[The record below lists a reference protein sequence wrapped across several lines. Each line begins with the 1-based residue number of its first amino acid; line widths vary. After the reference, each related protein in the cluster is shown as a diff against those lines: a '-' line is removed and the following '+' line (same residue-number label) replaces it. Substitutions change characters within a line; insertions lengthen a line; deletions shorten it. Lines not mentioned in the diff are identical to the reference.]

1 MSEHQNP
8 GEDHTTIIP
17 RAESSMDEIED
28 LLFENWDRYQVLDFL
43 GGGATSKVYK
53 AIDRT
58 LNRKVA
64 LKFIWGEDPTTEKR
78 FIREART
85 QAQIDHP
92 HVCKIHEVG
101 NFSGRPYIAMQLIEG
116 ETLGT
121 ASSKMTL
128 EQKVV
133 VMKQVADAIQA
144 AHRLGIIHRDIKP
157 ANIMVE
163 KTESGWQ
170 SYVLDFGLARETAVE
185 GVTLTG
191 MILGTPA
198 FMSPEQAWGD
208 TQKIDRRSDVYG
220 IGATSYFVFTGRP
233 PFDGGSMEI
242 ILKLAHE
249 DPDYIRKISPQ
260 IPIDLE
266 TIVMKCLEKDPDRRY
281 DSAKAI
287 AEDLQ
292 HYLNGDSIQ
301 ARPPSLAY
309 TASKKIRKHKTLAIV
324 LAVSALLIL
333 SLAGTSIYSWWRTR
347 KQIQIANE
355 FAHISEEMNWRMRVA
370 RMAHLHDLAA
380 DNKQIVEVMDV
391 VKKRMEEA
399 GSLSEAPGNYALGR
413 GFMELSKFDEAKTY
427 LEKAWNS
434 GFQTPQNAYALGLTL
449 GHLYQQE
456 LESIQAFE
464 KPAQRKEKIKEIEKK
479 YREPALNFL
488 RLSQG
493 SQSESKEYA
502 EGLIAYYEKKYP
514 EALQKAEHA
523 RKSVWWLYEAE
534 KLKGDIWMSEG
545 IEEFDRANYDAAIKK
560 YNAAGDAYK
569 NAIQTA
575 RNDPALYESD
585 CKRWLKVL
593 LVESARGGS
602 LKSPMDQGLAACDL
616 ALTADPNSGTAYSKK
631 AEIWW
636 RYGEDSYYRGTYPHE
651 AVDNSIR
658 FAEAAIQRNNHDYNA
673 LFELGNAYGL
683 KAEFEETSHLD
694 ATQSWNKSIE
704 YYKKVIPLQPNFPN
718 VYSTGAISYIALAQS
733 QIAHG
738 VDPRA
743 NLNQAIQD
751 CQKAAKLAP
760 DSVAAFNTLGTA
772 YIILAEYERRHGLNA
787 EASIKNAEEALN
799 KAVAVSPQHP
809 VPYENLATVYYDRA
823 RDELNSG
830 KNPWNSVQQSLSSA
844 QKTLK
849 LGGDAYPTSYS
860 IAARALS
867 VEAEYKVLMGENPA
881 ELLSQSTEKLLTSMK
896 LGSNEPL
903 TIYTALLNNDCIQA
917 DFEIDK
923 NGNPTSALD
932 DARKYY
938 KKATSELHD
947 SSLEIWNS
955 KVSLFN
961 AKWQIRKGQLAEPSL
976 NAANDSL
983 QSVLK
988 QDSSDTFLFMTFA
1001 ELMEL
1006 KAKSLQHKKQPLE
1019 DVISQGLSFTK
1030 KALEINPKQAEA
1042 FIEEG
1047 KLYVI
1052 AGQSELAKKSFEQA
1066 FAINSNLKRKYSPI
1080 SESLIASSSSANQK

>member
-8 GEDHTTIIP
+8 GEEHTTIIP
-17 RAESSMDEIED
+17 RSESATDEIDD
-28 LLFENWDRYQVLDFL
+28 LNFENWDRYQVVDFL

-92 HVCKIHEVG
+92 YVCKIHEVG

-116 ETLGT
+116 ETLGS
-121 ASSKMTL
+121 ASTKMTL

-163 KTESGWQ
+163 KTETGWH
-170 SYVLDFGLARETAVE
+170 SYVLDFGLARESAVE

-198 FMSPEQAWGD
+198 YMSPEQAWGD
-208 TQKIDRRSDVYG
+208 SQKIDRRSDVYG
-220 IGATSYFVFTGRP
+220 IGATFYFVCTGRP

-242 ILKLAHE
+242 ILKLANA

-260 IPIDLE
+260 IPHDVE

-281 DSAKAI
+281 DSAKAV

-301 ARPPSLAY
+301 ARPPSLTY
-309 TASKKIRKHKTLAIV
+309 LASKKIRKYKALAIV
-324 LAVSALLIL
+324 LGVSTIL
-333 SLAGTSIYSWWRTR
+333 VLAMAGTSIYSWWRTG

-370 RMAHLHDLAA
+370 RMAHLHNLGE
-380 DNKQIVEVMDV
+380 DNKQVIQIMNS
-391 VKKRMEEA
+391 VKKRMQEA
-399 GSLSEAPGNYALGR
+399 GSLSQPPGNYALGR
-413 GFMELSKFDEAKTY
+413 GFMELSKFDEARKY

-434 GFQTPQNAYALGLTL
+434 GYQTPQNAYALGLTL

-456 LESIQAFE
+456 LESAQAFE
-464 KPAQRKEKIKEIEKK
+464 NPTLRQAKIKEIEQK

-488 RLSQG
+488 RRSQG

-502 EGLIAYYEKKYP
+502 EGLIAFYEKKYP
-514 EALQKAEHA
+514 EALEKASSA
-523 RKSVWWLYEAE
+523 RKSVWWLYEAA
-534 KLKGDIWMSEG
+534 KLEGDVWMSEG
-545 IEEFDRANYDAAIKK
+545 IEEFDHANYDAAIKK
-560 YNAAGDAYK
+560 YAEAGNAYK
-569 NAIQTA
+569 NAIRIA
-575 RNDPALYESD
+575 RNDPSLYESD
-585 CKRWLKVL
+585 CKRWLRVM
-593 LVESARGGS
+593 LVENARGGS
-602 LKSPMDQGLAACDL
+602 LKEPMNQGLSACDL
-616 ALTADPNSGTAYSKK
+616 ALIADPDSATAYSKK

-636 RYGEDSYYRGTYPHE
+636 RYGEDSYYRGTYPQE

-658 FAEAAIQRNNHDYNA
+658 FAQAAIQRNKEDYNA

-683 KAEFEETSHLD
+683 KAEFEETSNLD
-694 ATQSWNKSIE
+694 GTKSWNKSIE
-704 YYKKVIPLQPNFPN
+704 YYKTVSKLQPNFPN
-718 VYSTGAISYIALAQS
+718 VYSTGAISYIALAQTQIS
-733 QIAHG
+733 QGA
-738 VDPRA
+738 DPRA
-743 NLNQAIQD
+743 NLSQAIED

-772 YIILAEYERRHGLNA
+772 YIILAEYERKHGLST
-787 EASIKNAEEALN
+787 EASMKNAAEALN
-799 KAVAVSPQHP
+799 KAATVSPKHP

-830 KNPWNSVQQSLSSA
+830 LNPANSVQQSVSSSK
-844 QKTLK
+844 KTLE
-849 LGGDAYPTSYS
+849 LGGDAYPTAYS
-860 IAARALS
+860 IAGRALL
-867 VEAEYKVLMGENPA
+867 VEAQYKILIGEDP
-881 ELLSQSTEKLLTSMK
+881 EDLLHQSIEKISQAMK

-903 TIYTALLNNDCIQA
+903 TLFTALINDYYTAA
-917 DFEIDK
+917 DFEMNKKADPSIAL
-923 NGNPTSALD
+923 GNAWKFYHQATSQLHDPQLDIWGGKLNVFNARWQMQKGRSPELNLNRADDLLQSALKRD
-932 DARKYY
+932 PDV
-938 KKATSELHD
+938 D
-947 SSLEIWNS
+947 
-955 KVSLFN
+955 LF
-961 AKWQIRKGQLAEPSL
+961 
-976 NAANDSL
+976 
-983 QSVLK
+983 
-988 QDSSDTFLFMTFA
+988 TTFA
-1001 ELMEL
+1001 DLMEI
-1006 KAKSLQHKKQPLE
+1006 KAEWLQKKNQPFDAE
-1019 DVISQGLSFTK
+1019 FSEGLSFTK
-1030 KALEINPKQAEA
+1030 KALEINPKHSEA
-1042 FIEEG
+1042 FIVEG
-1047 KLYVI
+1047 KLYQLKNSVD
-1052 AGQSELAKKSFEQA
+1052 LAKHSFEQA
-1066 FAINSNLKRKYSPI
+1066 FAINSNLKRKYLYLVEKI
-1080 SESLIASSSSANQK
+1080 E

>member
-8 GEDHTTIIP
+8 GEEHTTIIP
-17 RAESSMDEIED
+17 RSESDANENED
-28 LLFENWDRYQVLDFL
+28 FSFENWQRYQVLDFL

-64 LKFIWGEDPTTEKR
+64 LKFIWGEDSTTEKR

-116 ETLGT
+116 ETLGS

-133 VMKQVADAIQA
+133 VMKQVSDAIQA

-163 KTESGWQ
+163 KTEGGWH

-198 FMSPEQAWGD
+198 YMSPEQAWGD
-208 TQKIDRRSDVYG
+208 VQKIDRRSDVYG
-220 IGATSYFVFTGRP
+220 IGATCYFVFSGRP

-242 ILKLAHE
+242 ILKLARD
-249 DPDYIRKISPQ
+249 DPDYLRKVSPQ
-260 IPIDLE
+260 IPMDLE
-266 TIVMKCLEKDPDRRY
+266 TIVMKCLEKDADHRY
-281 DSAKAI
+281 DSAKAV

-301 ARPPSLAY
+301 ARPPSFIY

-324 LAVSALLIL
+324 LAVSAIL
-333 SLAGTSIYSWWRTR
+333 VSSLAGTSIYSWWRTG

-370 RMAHLHDLAA
+370 RMAHLHNLA
-380 DNKQIVEVMDV
+380 DENKQVIQMMNAIR
-391 VKKRMEEA
+391 KRMQEA
-399 GSLSEAPGNYALGR
+399 GKFSEAPGNYALGR
-413 GFMELSKFDEAKTY
+413 GFMELSKFDEAKIY

-434 GFQTPQNAYALGLTL
+434 GYQTPQNAYALGLTL

-456 LESIQAFE
+456 LEWAQAFE
-464 KPAQRKEKIKEIEKK
+464 NPTQRKTRIKEIEQK

-488 RLSQG
+488 RRSHG
-493 SQSESKEYA
+493 SRSESEEYA
-502 EGLIAYYEKKYP
+502 EGLIAFYEKKYGD
-514 EALQKAEHA
+514 ALQKAARA
-523 RKSVWWLYEAE
+523 RKNVWWLYEAE
-534 KLKGDIWMSEG
+534 KLEGDIWMSEG

-575 RNDPALYESD
+575 RNDPSLYESD
-585 CKRWLKVL
+585 CMRWLKVL
-593 LVESARGGS
+593 LVESARGRS
-602 LKSPMDQGLAACDL
+602 LKEPMDQGLAACDL
-616 ALTADPNSGTAYSKK
+616 ALTADPDRGTAYSKK

-636 RYGEDSYYRGTYPHE
+636 RYGEDAYYKGTYPQE

-658 FAEAAIQRNNHDYNA
+658 FAEAAIQRNNQDYNA

-683 KAEFEETSHLD
+683 KAEFEQTSNLD
-694 ATQSWNKSIE
+694 GTQSWNKSIE

-718 VYSTGAISYIALAQS
+718 VYSTGAISYIALAQN

-738 VDPRA
+738 SNPRA

-751 CQKAAKLAP
+751 CEKAAKLAP

-787 EASIKNAEEALN
+787 AASIQHAADALN
-799 KAVAVSPQHP
+799 KATAVSPKHP

-823 RDELNSG
+823 RDELNTG
-830 KNPWNSVQQSLSSA
+830 LNPWNSVQQSIASA
-844 QKTLK
+844 EKTLE
-849 LGGDAYPTSYS
+849 LGGDAYPTAYS
-860 IAARALS
+860 IAARALTT
-867 VEAEYKVLMGENPA
+867 EAQYKVLMGESPD
-881 ELLSQSTEKLLTSMK
+881 ELIAQSNEKLLNSLK

-903 TIYTALLNNDCIQA
+903 TVYTALLNNYFTQA

-923 NGNPTSALD
+923 KADPSAALQN
-932 DARKYY
+932 ARKIYQ
-938 KKATSELHD
+938 KAADELHD
-947 SSLEIWNS
+947 NSLEIWNG
-955 KVSLFN
+955 KLEILR
-961 AKWQIRKGQLAEPSL
+961 AKWQIQNSQLADISWH
-976 NAANDSL
+976 AADDSL
-983 QSVLK
+983 KNALK
-988 QDSSDTFLFMTFA
+988 QNSEDTFLFITAA
-1001 ELMEL
+1001 ELMEV
-1006 KAKSLQHKKQPLE
+1006 KAEWLNKKGEPFDGE
-1019 DVISQGLSFTK
+1019 FSRGLSYIE
-1030 KALEINPKQAEA
+1030 KALKINPKEAEA
-1042 FIEEG
+1042 LILQG
-1047 KLYVI
+1047 KFYQLKNSQDL
-1052 AGQSELAKKSFEQA
+1052 ANQSFQKA
-1066 FAINSNLKRKYSPI
+1066 FAINLNLKRKY
-1080 SESLIASSSSANQK
+1080 Q

>member
-1 MSEHQNP
+1 MSDYQNP

-17 RAESSMDEIED
+17 RAESSANEIDD
-28 LLFENWDRYQVLDFL
+28 LHFENWERYQVLDFL

-78 FIREART
+78 FIREARM
-85 QAQIDHP
+85 QAQIDHS

-163 KTESGWQ
+163 KTESGWH

-191 MILGTPA
+191 MIVGTPA

-220 IGATSYFVFTGRP
+220 IGATCYFVFSLRP

-249 DPDYIRKISPQ
+249 DPDYLRKVSPQ
-260 IPIDLE
+260 IPVDLE

-281 DSAKAI
+281 DSAKAV

-324 LAVSALLIL
+324 LAVSALLVL

-370 RMAHLHDLAA
+370 RMAHLHNLAA
-380 DNKQIVEVMDV
+380 DNKQIVEVMDL
-391 VKKRMEEA
+391 VKKRMQEA
-399 GSLSEAPGNYALGR
+399 GSLSQAPGNYALGR

-427 LEKAWNS
+427 LEKAWNA
-434 GFQTPQNAYALGLTL
+434 GYQTPQNAYALGITL

-464 KPAQRKEKIKEIEKK
+464 KPAQRKEKIKDIEQK

-514 EALQKAEHA
+514 EALQKAQHA
-523 RKSVWWLYEAE
+523 RNSVWWLYEAE
-534 KLKGDIWMSEG
+534 KLEGDIWMSEG

-585 CKRWLKVL
+585 CMRWLKVM

-602 LKSPMDQGLAACDL
+602 LKQPMDQGLAACDL
-616 ALTADPNSGTAYSKK
+616 ALTADPDSATAYSKK

-636 RYGEDSYYRGTYPHE
+636 RYGEDSYYRGTYPQE

-658 FAEAAIQRNNHDYNA
+658 FAGAAIQRNDHDYNA

-694 ATQSWNKSIE
+694 GTQSWNKSIE

-718 VYSTGAISYIALAQS
+718 VYSTGAISYIALAQT

-738 VDPRA
+738 EDPRP

-751 CQKAAKLAP
+751 CQKATKLAP

-772 YIILAEYERRHGLNA
+772 YIILAEYQRRHGLNA
-787 EASIKNAEEALN
+787 EASVKNAEDALN

-823 RDELNSG
+823 RDELNTG

-867 VEAEYKVLMGENPA
+867 VEAQYKVLMGENPA
-881 ELLSQSTEKLLTSMK
+881 DLLSQSTEKLLTSMK

-903 TIYTALLNNDCIQA
+903 TIYTALLNNYCIQA

-923 NGNPTSALD
+923 NRNPSSTLEN
-932 DARKYY
+932 ARKVY
-938 KKATSELHD
+938 KKATSELQD
-947 SSLEIWNS
+947 SSLEIWN
-955 KVSLFN
+955 VRLEIFN
-961 AKWQIRKGQLAEPSL
+961 AKWQIHKGQLAELSL
-976 NAANDSL
+976 NATDNSL
-983 QSVLK
+983 QHALK
-988 QDSSDTFLFMTFA
+988 ENSDTFLFVTLA
-1001 ELMEL
+1001 ELMEV
-1006 KAKSLQHKKQPLE
+1006 KADWLHRRNQRV
-1019 DVISQGLSFTK
+1019 DDAISQGLSFSK
-1030 KALEINPKQAEA
+1030 RALEINPKQAEA

-1047 KLYVI
+1047 KLYTI
-1052 AGQSELAKKSFEQA
+1052 AGQSDFAKQSFEKA
-1066 FAINSNLKRKYSPI
+1066 FAINSNMKRKYSPI
-1080 SESLIASSSSANQK
+1080 SESLIVSSSSANQK